1 MTPISMSRAMRA
13 VGAAVALS
21 WLSLP
26 VCAQSLGLA
35 PRHEISIW
43 RVLLAL
49 AFCCLLGFAGALAL
63 KYRLKNQ
70 TPNIKTFFN
79 GRPLRDLLPA
89 FRWKPKAGEA
99 VPSRLQVVES
109 VSLPNQVD
117 VSLVACDGA
126 VVMIVTSPH
135 GAFIVNPD
143 KPVKPETVA

>member
-1 MTPISMSRAMRA
+1 MTLISMSRAIRA
-13 VGAAVALS
+13 VGAATAFS

-35 PRHEISIW
+35 PKHEISIW

-49 AFCCLLGFAGALAL
+49 VFCCLLGVAGALAL
-63 KYRLKNQ
+63 KYRLKNKR
-70 TPNIKTFFN
+70 PNIKTIFS
-79 GRPLRDLLPA
+79 GGQLRNLLLT
-89 FRWKPKAGEA
+89 FRWKPKTGEA
-99 VPSRLQVVES
+99 VASRLQVVES

-117 VSLVACDGA
+117 VSLVACDGT

-143 KPVKPETVA
+143 KAVKSETGA